1 MVYLKMNSRLTP
13 QLAAS
18 STAARPIHSI
28 LPIEVLHLICGHL
41 PNSDI
46 KNLRL
51 TSSFFATAARLDFRR
66 VFLSANPRN
75 IEVFLAVANH
85 SVFRTQVIEI
95 IYDDALLPATD
106 TLWHGGM
113 WLGPTQPLEE
123 QCTKGLPPRWIRQ
136 ACRNDLKAL
145 VEASDDERGE
155 FLGDYLTANMTWQKL
170 RTYHWEMTLPYYFQL
185 LRDQQTVLDDRSY
198 VEALHFGLA
207 QFPALQKITVT
218 AATHGRLFNP
228 LYNTPMIRQFPRLFQ
243 YPIPHGW
250 LRHCEEVDT
259 HHDWA
264 ASSEGWY
271 GFCAIIEALSKNLDG
286 GRVTELSIDAHLEN
300 SGIDVSFFKTET
312 KIFQHFKTLLARK
325 DFTSLK
331 LDLSGLSLNL
341 DDPGHSDRWDHM
353 SNGLLRRA
361 LSGAQDLRHLSLS
374 TSEGCMPGYGTHSP
388 VTTETLRSMI
398 PKSCSARLQHFALWC
413 FWVEE
418 DDLVAFLREL
428 PEELETLELSYLNF
442 SQGSYRGTLEQIR
455 DTMGWQNRERK
466 IQLKVSIHGVE
477 TSIAPVYGKSICID
491 EEVRAFIYE
500 SGENP
505 FSGKEPKPNAI
516 FRNLL
521 EDGVGE
527 ITNAFDSKIPPFD

>member
-1 MVYLKMNSRLTP
+1 MDSRLTP

-18 STAARPIHSI
+18 STARPIHSA

-66 VFLSANPRN
+66 VFLSANSRN
-75 IEVFLAVANH
+75 VEVFLAVANH
-85 SVFRTQVIEI
+85 SDFRTQVVEI

-106 TLWHGGM
+106 TLWHGGL
-113 WLGPTQPLEE
+113 WLGPAQPLEE

-136 ACRNDLKAL
+136 ACKNDLEAL
-145 VEASDDERGE
+145 IEASDDERRH
-155 FLGDYLTANMTWQKL
+155 FLEDYLSQNLTWQKL
-170 RTYHWEMTLPYYFQL
+170 RMYHWEMTLPYYFQL
-185 LRDQQTVLDDRSY
+185 LRDQQAVLDDGSY

-207 QFPALQKITVT
+207 QFPALRKITVT

-228 LYNTPMIRQFPRLFQ
+228 LYHTPMIRQFPRVFQ

-250 LRHCEEVDT
+250 LRRCEDVHT
-259 HHDWA
+259 YHNWA
-264 ASSEGWY
+264 TSREGWN
-271 GFCAIIEALSKNLDG
+271 GFRAVIEALSENLDG
-286 GRVTELSIDAHLEN
+286 GRVTELSVDAHLEHT
-300 SGIDVSFFKTET
+300 GIDVSFLNTET
-312 KIFQHFKTLLARK
+312 KIFKQFEALLARK

-331 LDLSGLSLNL
+331 LDLSGLSEELTEAGN
-341 DDPGHSDRWDHM
+341 SDRWDHM

-361 LSGAQDLRHLSLS
+361 LSGARNLRHLSLA
-374 TSEGCMPGYGTHSP
+374 TSEGCIPGYGTYRPTTP
-388 VTTETLRSMI
+388 VPLRSMI
-398 PKSCSARLQHFALWC
+398 PKSCSARLQHLALWC

-418 DDLVAFLREL
+418 SDLVAFLSEL

-455 DTMGWQNRERK
+455 DGMGWQNRERK
-466 IQLKVSIHGVE
+466 IQIKVSIHGVE
-477 TSIAPVYGKSICID
+477 TSNAPVYGKSICID
-491 EEVRAFIYE
+491 EEVHAFIYE
-500 SGENP
+500 SGPNP

-521 EDGVGE
+521 EDGVGI
-527 ITNAFDSKIPPFD
+527 ITDAFGSKIPTFK